1 MYRLLKTLLLL
12 PWLAACAPPAW
23 LGGASSE
30 GPPGPLPGSRFDFDW
45 RLSGDRPVAP
55 LQVFDDGRQTWLQ
68 FAPGQTV
75 PAIFTEQGGVLR
87 PASYTRHEPYIV
99 VQGKWAALVLR
110 GGALQARADYLGAAG
125 QGALPGVGA
134 STAMPAAASGS
145 GAGRQASPLPMAAR
159 PGGSGTA
166 SGTGSGAADAKG
178 TPATPAP
185 RDARST
191 RAALPGAQLA
201 TAAPVHTKSYRV
213 GPGDENMRRALGRW
227 ATLAG
232 WTFQPEHWAADVDIP
247 LAGSA
252 DFAGDFKQSVRELL
266 ATTELGERPLQPC
279 FYANRVLRVVPLS
292 EACDRTAARPGAA
305 S

>member
-23 LGGASSE
+23 PGVASSAA
-30 GPPGPLPGSRFDFDW
+30 PPGPQPGARYDFDW

-75 PAIFTEQGGVLR
+75 PAIFTEQGGALR
-87 PASYTRHEPYIV
+87 PASYTRQAPYIV
-99 VQGKWAALVLR
+99 VQGKWPALVLR

-125 QGALPGVGA
+125 QNAIPGGAA
-134 STAMPAAASGS
+134 STPMPTALSGTGTGTGT
-145 GAGRQASPLPMAAR
+145 GAGRQAASVPMA
-159 PGGSGTA
+159 GSVGA
-166 SGTGSGAADAKG
+166 SGAATAQPGPAGAASSPAWAAPPDAK
-178 TPATPAP
+178 PVPAP
-185 RDARST
+185 PA
-191 RAALPGAQLA
+191 
-201 TAAPVHTKSYRV
+201 HTKAYRV

>member
-23 LGGASSE
+23 PVSAS
-30 GPPGPLPGSRFDFDW
+30 PDATPGPQPASRYDFDW

-55 LQVFDDGRQTWLQ
+55 LQVFDDGRQTWLH
-68 FAPGQTV
+68 FAPGQSV
-75 PAIFTEQGGVLR
+75 PAIFTEQGGLLR
-87 PASYTRHEPYIV
+87 PASYKRQEPYIV
-99 VQGKWAALVLR
+99 VQGKWPALVLR
-110 GGALQARADYLGAAG
+110 GGALQARADYLGGAG
-125 QGALPGVGA
+125 QGAMPGIGAATTPPVAVSEVSVTGAGPLASPIPSAAPPGA
-134 STAMPAAASGS
+134 SRTATAPAASAAS
-145 GAGRQASPLPMAAR
+145 AASAAQGQR
-159 PGGSGTA
+159 
-166 SGTGSGAADAKG
+166 
-178 TPATPAP
+178 ATQGMRGQTHPVA
-185 RDARST
+185 
-191 RAALPGAQLA
+191 
-201 TAAPVHTKSYRV
+201 AAPVHTKAYRV

-252 DFAGDFKQSVRELL
+252 DFAGDFKQSVRDLL

>member
-12 PWLAACAPPAW
+12 PWLAACTPPAW
-23 LGGASSE
+23 LGGASSDA
-30 GPPGPLPGSRFDFDW
+30 PLAPQPGARYDFDW

-87 PASYTRHEPYIV
+87 PASYTRQPPYIV
-99 VQGKWAALVLR
+99 VQGKWPALVLR
-110 GGALQARADYLGAAG
+110 GGALQARADHLGATG
-125 QGALPGVGA
+125 QNVLPAVAA
-134 STAMPAAASGS
+134 STPMPSAASGTD
-145 GAGRQASPLPMAAR
+145 AGRQAAPVPMAASV
-159 PGGSGTA
+159 GA
-166 SGTGSGAADAKG
+166 SGTVTARPAPSGAASSSA
-178 TPATPAP
+178 
-185 RDARST
+185 
-191 RAALPGAQLA
+191 RAAPPDANAVPAVLA
-201 TAAPVHTKSYRV
+201 HTKAYRV